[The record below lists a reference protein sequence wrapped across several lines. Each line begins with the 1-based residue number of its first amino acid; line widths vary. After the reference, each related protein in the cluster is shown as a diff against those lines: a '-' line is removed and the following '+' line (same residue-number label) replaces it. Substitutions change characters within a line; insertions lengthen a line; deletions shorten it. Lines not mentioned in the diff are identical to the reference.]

1 MAQSIKLG
9 SDTYID
15 SSAVMMLAGGAS
27 RRTLK
32 DNFDY
37 SSSTFSV
44 TMGSATQTATVGR
57 KNWFAQFILSVGSS
71 SGTPFSSFSS
81 GDTIG
86 TVPAGYRPYQ
96 STTFTMLMRDNAL
109 WASANYIPVYV
120 TVDTNGDI
128 SVRGN
133 EAQIRAMK
141 FLIGTA
147 QYCVAG

>member
-44 TMGSATQTATVGR
+44 TMGSATQTLTVGR

-81 GDTIG
+81 GDVIG
-86 TVPAGYRPYQ
+86 TVPIEYRPYQ
-96 STTFTMLMRDNAL
+96 STSFIMMMRDNAL

-120 TVDTNGDI
+120 TVDSNGDI

-133 EAQIRAMK
+133 EAQIRTMR
-141 FLIGTA
+141 FLMGSA